1 MALEYL
7 NSLFG
12 NNTEQWGMSSIGNEW
27 GLSLPEIHPETNMT
41 PVPENFYD
49 TSSAVNNSGLKQALA
64 ASMFMSTLSNSPSGS
79 NALPYGVNMNSGG
92 NLDKFGNAMLVSS
105 FFADTKEKAQKGLFM
120 GAALKTAASAGNLFN
135 SLLSMGLNYN
145 LIDKQKKNTKMSV
158 ENRMQALDN
167 QVLYYK
173 NQITD
178 KFNTLM
184 ARNTV
189 TMAAKNLRVSTGAL
203 LEESKDAAYDATK
216 DIQMLESNAEL
227 KKIALRNEEKQAKIS
242 AKLAK
247 SQLVTNVIQ
256 GFADLGLNVATAG
269 GTMESW
275 GDLTAPWNPTE
286 EQAAQGITWF
296 DNFFKG

>member
-1 MALEYL
+1 MALDYL
-7 NSLFG
+7 KSLFG
-12 NNTEQWGMSSIGNEW
+12 NNTEQWGMSSIDNEW

-41 PVPENFYD
+41 PLPDNLFDSQVDDASGDLLAKAGY
-49 TSSAVNNSGLKQALA
+49 TSYLPTMDGGKSSMPATLNQTNDILGDYLGGLKAKA
-64 ASMFMSTLSNSPSGS
+64 A
-79 NALPYGVNMNSGG
+79 
-92 NLDKFGNAMLVSS
+92 
-105 FFADTKEKAQKGLFM
+105 KGQFY

-256 GFADLGLNVATAG
+256 GFANLGLNVASGG
-269 GTMESW
+269 GTMQSW
-275 GDLTAPWNPTE
+275 GDLYSGFK
-286 EQAAQGITWF
+286 AAEDFEAIKKASATGMLA
-296 DNFFKG
+296 DLY

>member
-1 MALEYL
+1 MALDL
-7 NSLFG
+7 TDTTPFPSFSLGALDTDRPGF
-12 NNTEQWGMSSIGNEW
+12 TFA
-27 GLSLPEIHPETNMT
+27 PETS
-41 PVPENFYD
+41 D
-49 TSSAVNNSGLKQALA
+49 
-64 ASMFMSTLSNSPSGS
+64 LSFDF
-79 NALPYGVNMNSGG
+79 G
-92 NLDKFGNAMLVSS
+92 NLDLDSLNLSGDLLAKAGYTSYLPTMDGGKSS
-105 FFADTKEKAQKGLFM
+105 MPATLNQTNDILGDYLGGLKAKAAKQQFY

-256 GFADLGLNVATAG
+256 GFANLGLNVASGG

-275 GDLTAPWNPTE
+275 GDLYSGFK
-286 EQAAQGITWF
+286 AAEDFEAIKKASATGMLA
-296 DNFFKG
+296 DLY

>member
-1 MALEYL
+1 MALDL
-7 NSLFG
+7 TDTTPFPSFSLGALDTDRPGFTFAPETSDLSFDFG
-12 NNTEQWGMSSIGNEW
+12 NLD
-27 GLSLPEIHPETNMT
+27 LSPDVMKKA
-41 PVPENFYD
+41 F
-49 TSSAVNNSGLKQALA
+49 A
-64 ASMFMSTLSNSPSGS
+64 ANMFMSTMNNNNNASGG
-79 NALPYGVNMNSGG
+79 NALPYGINMNPSG
-92 NLDKFGNAMLVSS
+92 NLDKFGNSMIASS
-105 FFADTKEKAQKGLFM
+105 LLADTKEKAQKNLFM

-256 GFADLGLNVATAG
+256 GFANLGLNVASGG

-275 GDLTAPWNPTE
+275 GDLYSGFK
-286 EQAAQGITWF
+286 AAEDFEAIKKASATGMLA
-296 DNFFKG
+296 DLY